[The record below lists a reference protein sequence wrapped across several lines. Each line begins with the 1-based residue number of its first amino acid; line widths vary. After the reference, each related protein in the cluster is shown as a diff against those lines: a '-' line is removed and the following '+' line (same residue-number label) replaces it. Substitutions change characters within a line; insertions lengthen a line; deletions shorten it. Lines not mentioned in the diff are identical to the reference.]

1 MFRSSKIGVDLWD
14 CSQIGVKGWSEADG
28 EEAA

>member
-14 CSQIGVKGWSEADG
+14 CGQIGVKGGPAADD
-28 EEAA
+28 ERSA